1 MKKLVVVSD
10 THGQVVRGMPHA
22 DFLIHCG
29 DWSQSGNYQDTR
41 KFVRWLKDIRHKFKH
56 IVCVPGNHDIW
67 VEQNQLE
74 ATMMF
79 ADIGA
84 TLLINDQAQLHGVS
98 FYGMPLSPEFGRW
111 SFMAPLDKRK
121 QACDA
126 IPDGIQVLIT
136 HSPPSGY
143 LDVLSDRG
151 SEPGKHAG
159 CSALT
164 SAIYRV
170 QPKYALCGHIHE
182 GAGIAR
188 IGDTILVNAAMMDET
203 YQAVNAFKVVYL

>member
-10 THGQVVRGMPHA
+10 THGQVVRGMPDA

-29 DWSQSGNYQDTR
+29 DWSRSGAYQDTH
-41 KFVRWLKDIRHKFKH
+41 KFIRWLESIRHKFNY
-56 IVCVPGNHDIW
+56 IICVPGNHDIW
-67 VEQNQLE
+67 VEQNQL
-74 ATMMF
+74 AAKKMF
-79 ADIGA
+79 GDIGA
-84 TLLINDQAQLHGVS
+84 ELLIHEQTTLDGVN

-111 SFMAPLDKRK
+111 AFMAPLDKRK

-126 IPDGIQVLIT
+126 IPEGIDVLVT

-143 LDVLSDRG
+143 LDVLSDKG

-159 CSALT
+159 CAALT
-164 SAIYRV
+164 AAIYRV
-170 QPKYALCGHIHE
+170 QPTYALCGHIHE

-188 IGDTILVNAAMMDET
+188 MDSTILVNAAMMDET
-203 YQAVNAFKVVYL
+203 YQSVNAFKVVYL